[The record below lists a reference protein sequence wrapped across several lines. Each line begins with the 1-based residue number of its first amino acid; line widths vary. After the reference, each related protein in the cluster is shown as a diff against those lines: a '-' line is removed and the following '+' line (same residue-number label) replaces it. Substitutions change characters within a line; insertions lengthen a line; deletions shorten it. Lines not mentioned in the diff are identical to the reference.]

1 MLGVLSLW
9 LMWNVSSVFAWLLV
23 SSRWYAP
30 GGDQSK
36 LDQGL
41 HFFPVGLENNS
52 WGYLVLK

>member
-1 MLGVLSLW
+1 MFPVFLLGYYLLV
-9 LMWNVSSVFAWLLV
+9 LLV
-23 SSRWYAP
+23 SSRWCEVDAP

-41 HFFPVGLENNS
+41 HFFPVRLEKNS